1 MIKVF
6 SELDPQSRA
15 IVKYLIPR
23 CHASLHELT
32 SAAGLQNH
40 METLKRIR
48 EIINP
53 LARRL
58 AGKELLTLKRA
69 ATDPLTGETVTYHWW
84 LGMAPGSLV
93 EICESDG
100 EVLIS
105 LTAADTG
112 SFSGSAEAWV
122 TDKNAVVRILK
133 GGLSRGDQ
141 D

>member
-1 MIKVF
+1 MIKVL
-6 SELDPQSRA
+6 SELDPKSRA
-15 IVKYLIPR
+15 IVKYFIPR
-23 CHASLHELT
+23 RHASLHELA
-32 SAAGLQNH
+32 SAAGLRNH
-40 METLKRIR
+40 MEALRCVR

-58 AGKELLTLKRA
+58 AGKELLTLKRV

-84 LGMAPGSLV
+84 LEMAPGSLV
-93 EICESDG
+93 EVCESDR

-105 LTAADTG
+105 LTADDNS

-122 TDKNAVVRILK
+122 TKRNAVVKISK
-133 GGLSRGDQ
+133 GGLPRGDQ